1 MADEI
6 TVPKLGKVK
15 KKYVVVAGVGIV
27 GYVGYAWW
35 KRGSQAP
42 ADLPAYTEADV
53 QADGVTNTAGGAAGG
68 SANSGGGNTD
78 SSTVPD
84 TDQEWTQQAAAILGG
99 SIDQQ
104 QVYAALGAYI
114 THQPLTA
121 AQESIVRSAVGA
133 LGYPPGGAYPITTGT
148 GSEPSALGQVSG
160 LTVVKH
166 STTTVDLA
174 WSKVT
179 GAPGYRVYRVGL
191 GEEPVGDSGD
201 TKWQGRGLAPN
212 TTYQF
217 QVAARSSTG
226 APGPK
231 SAVVSVKTD
240 PVKLTAPKSVKVSSV
255 TRTSAHGSC
264 GTVAGATSYR
274 WYVNG
279 SAAGAS
285 DHPTYTV
292 GGLHPNSS
300 YSLTVAADT
309 TNQTPGPKSGAVRF
323 KTKK

>member
-1 MADEI
+1 MAEEI
-6 TVPKLGKVK
+6 TVPKVGKVK
-15 KKYVVVAGVGIV
+15 KKYVALAGAGIA

-35 KRGSQAP
+35 KRGSSAP

-53 QADGVTNTAGGAAGG
+53 QADGVTDTAGGRAG
-68 SANSGGGNTD
+68 SAANAGGGNTD
-78 SSTVPD
+78 SSTTPD
-84 TDQEWTQQAAAILGG
+84 SDQEWAAQAAEILGG
-99 SIDQQ
+99 AIDQQ
-104 QVYAALGAYI
+104 QVYAALGAYL

-121 AQESIVRSAVGA
+121 AQESIVRSAVGR
-133 LGYPPGGAYPITTGT
+133 LGYPPGGAYPILTGT
-148 GSEPSALGQVSG
+148 GAEPSALGQVSG

-166 STTTVDLA
+166 SATTVDLQWA
-174 WSKVT
+174 RVT

-201 TKWQGRGLAPN
+201 TKWQGRGLQPN
-212 TTYQF
+212 TSYQF

-240 PVKLTAPKSVKVSSV
+240 PVKLTAPKSVKVSAV
-255 TRTSAHGSC
+255 TRTTAHATC

-279 SAAGAS
+279 TAHGAS
-285 DHPTYTV
+285 DHPAYTV
-292 GGLHPNSS
+292 GGLKSNSS
-300 YSLTVAADT
+300 YTLTVAADT
-309 TNQTPGPKSGAVRF
+309 TNQTPGPKSGGVRF